1 MAYSGVNED
10 GRDATQ
16 GAKLGAAG
24 APPVDRPLSLSCSPH
39 SGIPNGEKGGLFCPA
54 MGRKK
59 IQEQILF
66 QREILAFWVES
77 DEIDP
82 KHF

>member
-1 MAYSGVNED
+1 MNED
-10 GRDATQ
+10 GRDAAQ

-24 APPVDRPLSLSCSPH
+24 APPVDRSLSRF
-39 SGIPNGEKGGLFCPA
+39 GIPNGEKGGLFCPA

-59 IQEQILF
+59 NSRADFISKRI
-66 QREILAFWVES
+66 WV
-77 DEIDP
+77 EIDP

>member
-24 APPVDRPLSLSCSPH
+24 APPVGRSLSRSPH

-54 MGRKK
+54 TG
-59 IQEQILF
+59 
-66 QREILAFWVES
+66 
-77 DEIDP
+77 
-82 KHF
+82 